1 RVRAERVLVPWAVE
15 ETLRWETPVLFVARQ
30 STRPVEIAGVHIPE
44 GKFVSA
50 VIASGNRDETHY
62 PDPDR
67 FDLDRRADDHLSF
80 GFGRTWYAMPMY
92 PATVPSYRPRSSA
105 RSTRR
110 ENSGG
115 SRNVRSAPRGMRA
128 ITSGVNISVRTSAGW
143 TVITWM
149 PSGASS

>member
-1 RVRAERVLVPWAVE
+1 MAEDRMVLTQVGEPLVRHAFGEDVPVEEVDVLGSHLVLLLQLSRSGSTDSRVRAVIRRKSAGSS
-15 ETLRWETPVLFVARQ
+15 AR
-30 STRPVEIAGVHIPE
+30 TR
-44 GKFVSA
+44 
-50 VIASGNRDETHY
+50 
-62 PDPDR
+62 
-67 FDLDRRADDHLSF
+67 
-80 GFGRTWYAMPMY
+80 YAIPMY
-92 PATVPSYRPRSSA
+92 PGTVTSYRPRSSA

-149 PSGASS
+149 PSGARSEERRVGKECRSRWSPYH